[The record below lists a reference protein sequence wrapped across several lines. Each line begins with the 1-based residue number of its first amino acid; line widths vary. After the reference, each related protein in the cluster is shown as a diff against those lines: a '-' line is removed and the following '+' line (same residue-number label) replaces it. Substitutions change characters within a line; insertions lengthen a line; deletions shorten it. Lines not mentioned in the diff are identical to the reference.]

1 MSHYDINDNMEQK
14 KKMCT
19 LNSNQVGSS
28 NYRGLNISVS
38 LSTISIFRLPLTKKQ
53 RRNI

>member
-28 NYRGLNISVS
+28 NYRGLNIYITYNY
-38 LSTISIFRLPLTKKQ
+38 L
-53 RRNI
+53 NI